1 MSITT
6 SQQISRYY
14 DLFQYIEVVFTQ
26 EVIGA
31 TNLCPKQVYLKCLG
45 DQWNCIVYSSSMIGA
60 KIIANTGPGSKL
72 VEKTRQA
79 NNLVSL
85 RFSFKQNDKNDPLT
99 FFVAAKIVGFSTY
112 DEVHPELQ
120 FVSLAFTQRPPD
132 DLIEIL
138 GRLLEANVN
147 SRKRK
152 EERITLTTKSMR
164 RIGIRSK
171 ETVVYVD
178 GVPRKCLLRDIS
190 FSGAKVIAMGIA
202 KFLLNRDASLRL
214 ELEDPAESISISGTV
229 LRMDPVEGRKDLGV
243 MAIRFNEDA
252 VPMSFKMRLNEY
264 LSRAGMPG
272 FETE

>member
-6 SQQISRYY
+6 SQQITRYY

-26 EVIGA
+26 EVITA
-31 TNLCPKQVYLKCLG
+31 TNLCTKQIYLKCLG
-45 DQWNCIVYSSSMIGA
+45 DQWPCIVYSSSMAGA
-60 KIIANTGPGSKL
+60 KIIANTSPGSKL
-72 VEKTRQA
+72 IEKTRQA

-85 RFSFKQNDKNDPLT
+85 RFSFKQSDKNDPLT

-112 DEVHPELQ
+112 DEVHPEIQ

-138 GRLLEANVN
+138 GKLLEANVN

-152 EERITLTTKSMR
+152 EERITLTMKSMS

-171 ETVVYVD
+171 ETVVYID

-190 FSGAKVIAMGIA
+190 FSGARILAMGIA
-202 KFLLNRDASLRL
+202 KFLLNKEASLRL
-214 ELEDPAESISISGTV
+214 ELEEPLESISIPGTV
-229 LRMDPVEGRKDLGV
+229 VRMDPIEGRKDLGI
-243 MAIRFNEDA
+243 MAVNFHEEA
-252 VPMSFKMRLNEY
+252 VPMSFKIRLNEY
-264 LSRAGMPG
+264 LSRAGKPG
-272 FETE
+272 FEAE